1 VQRLTPGG
9 DIKIGPEM
17 PPGEYMLEISVT
29 DLLVGKNTNP
39 VTKRANL
46 RTLSRDLAAA
56 KNPSPVTQLVDFRV
70 VP

>member
-1 VQRLTPGG
+1 
-9 DIKIGPEM
+9 M

-29 DLLVGKNTNP
+29 DLLLGKNTNP
-39 VTKRANL
+39 VTQRTNL
-46 RTLSRDLAAA
+46 RALSRDLAAA